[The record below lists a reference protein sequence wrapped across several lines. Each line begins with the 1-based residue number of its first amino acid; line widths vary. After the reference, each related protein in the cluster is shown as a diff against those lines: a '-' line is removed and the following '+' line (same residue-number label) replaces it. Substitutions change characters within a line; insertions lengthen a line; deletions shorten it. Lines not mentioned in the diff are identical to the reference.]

1 MKYWNS
7 TLRSMTEY
15 VPGEQPH
22 NIEEYIKLNTNESPF
37 PPSDEVIAAI
47 RAKTGAALRLY
58 PDQNCEDLCE
68 ACAEVFGL
76 KKSNIFIGNGSDEI
90 FTILFRGFIE
100 KDAKALFMY
109 PSYSLYYTMAEANG
123 IAYDTVDLDDD
134 FSFNI
139 KNFKADGYALAILC
153 SPNNPTGR
161 AIELSQIEKFVSTFK
176 GLVCVDEAYV
186 DFCGKSAIQL
196 VKSHDNLIVTRSFS
210 KSYSLAGMRI
220 GVAAAC
226 DDIIKGF
233 YRLKDS
239 YNVDMLSQS
248 AAVAAIK
255 DQKSLQYRV
264 RMICD
269 NRDYLS
275 ERLSALDF
283 FVVPSDSNFVLTK
296 HKSVP
301 SVKLYEGLKE
311 RKILVRHFKSRIIN
325 EYLRISIGSM
335 KEMKELV
342 SAIEEIIVQNE
353 CV

>member
-15 VPGEQPH
+15 IPGEQPH
-22 NIEEYIKLNTNESPF
+22 NIDEYIKLNTNESPF
-37 PPSDEVIAAI
+37 PPSDTVIAAI
-47 RAKTGAALRLY
+47 QGKTGAALRLY
-58 PDQNCEDLCE
+58 PDQNCEELCD

-76 KKSNIFIGNGSDEI
+76 KKKNIFIGNGSDEI

-123 IAYDTVDLDDD
+123 IKYDLVDLNED
-134 FSFNI
+134 FSFSI
-139 KNFKADGYALAILC
+139 AKFKADGYALAILC

-161 AIELSQIEKFVSTFK
+161 AIDLAEIEKFVSTFK

-220 GVAAAC
+220 GVAAANEE
-226 DDIIKGF
+226 IIKGF

-239 YNVDMLSQS
+239 YNVDMLSQ
-248 AAVAAIK
+248 AAAIAAIR

-269 NRDYLS
+269 NRDYLTG
-275 ERLSALDF
+275 RLEDLDF
-283 FVVPSDSNFVLTK
+283 NIVPSDSNFILTK
-296 HKSVP
+296 HSKVP
-301 SVKLYEGLKE
+301 AVTIYEKLKE
-311 RKILVRHFKSRIIN
+311 RKILVRHFKSRIICD
-325 EYLRISIGSM
+325 YLRISVGSM

-342 SAIEEIIVQNE
+342 NAIEEILEQE
-353 CV
+353 AES

>member
-15 VPGEQPH
+15 IPGEQPH
-22 NIEEYIKLNTNESPF
+22 NIDEYIKLNTNESPF
-37 PPSDEVIAAI
+37 PPSDSVLAAI
-47 RAKTGAALRLY
+47 RARTGASLRLY

-68 ACAEVFGL
+68 ACASVFGL
-76 KKSNIFIGNGSDEI
+76 KKKNIFIGNGSDEI

-123 IAYDTVDLDDD
+123 IAYDVVDLNED
-134 FSFNI
+134 FSFDMSKFNA
-139 KNFKADGYALAILC
+139 KGYALAILC

-161 AIELSQIEKFVSTFK
+161 AIDAKQIEKFIATFD

-210 KSYSLAGMRI
+210 KSYSLAGLRI

-226 DDIIKGF
+226 EDIIRGF
-233 YRLKDS
+233 YKLKDS
-239 YNVDMLSQS
+239 YNVDQIAQ
-248 AAVAAIK
+248 AAALAAIK
-255 DQKSLQYRV
+255 DEKSLQYRV

-269 NRDYLS
+269 NREYLT
-275 ERLSALDF
+275 ERLEALDF
-283 FVVPSDSNFVLTK
+283 YVVPSDSNFVLTK
-296 HKSVP
+296 HKAIPAVSI
-301 SVKLYEGLKE
+301 YEKLKE
-311 RKILVRHFKSRIIN
+311 QKILVRHFKSRIICD
-325 EYLRISIGSM
+325 YLRISVGSM
-335 KEMKELV
+335 KEMKELMRV
-342 SAIEEIIVQNE
+342 IEEIIE
-353 CV
+353 SEG